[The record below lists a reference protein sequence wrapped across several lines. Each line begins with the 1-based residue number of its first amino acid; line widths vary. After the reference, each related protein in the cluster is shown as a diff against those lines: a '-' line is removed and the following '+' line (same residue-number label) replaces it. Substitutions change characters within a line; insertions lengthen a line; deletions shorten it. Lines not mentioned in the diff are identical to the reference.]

1 MANIFT
7 NRFKPSI
14 GTANTTV
21 YQAPIATSSTV
32 IGLSIANR
40 TTSNTI
46 TISAYVLDSSNSY
59 TATYIVNNATVP
71 IGGTIVVVGGDQKLV
86 LKEFINSVDST
97 PKLREFYNTK
107 ITEIKATLTKQVKK
121 VTDKAI
127 QIKLNEVNNMLTPL
141 GKTANVGNDDLVNLL
156 QYYELL
162 EELTKIN
169 G

>member
-86 LKEFINSVDST
+86 LKANDSIQVTSSVTNSADCILSV
-97 PKLREFYNTK
+97 L
-107 ITEIKATLTKQVKK
+107 EIS
-121 VTDKAI
+121 
-127 QIKLNEVNNMLTPL
+127 
-141 GKTANVGNDDLVNLL
+141 
-156 QYYELL
+156 
-162 EELTKIN
+162 
-169 G
+169 

>member
-14 GTANTTV
+14 GTANTAV
-21 YQAPIATSSTV
+21 YQTPIATSSTV

-86 LKEFINSVDST
+86 LKANDSVQVTSSVSASADCILSV
-97 PKLREFYNTK
+97 L
-107 ITEIKATLTKQVKK
+107 EIS
-121 VTDKAI
+121 
-127 QIKLNEVNNMLTPL
+127 
-141 GKTANVGNDDLVNLL
+141 
-156 QYYELL
+156 
-162 EELTKIN
+162 
-169 G
+169 

>member
-7 NRFKPSI
+7 NRFKPNI
-14 GTANTTV
+14 GTANTAV

-86 LKEFINSVDST
+86 LKANDSVQVTSSVTNSADAILSV
-97 PKLREFYNTK
+97 L
-107 ITEIKATLTKQVKK
+107 EIS
-121 VTDKAI
+121 
-127 QIKLNEVNNMLTPL
+127 
-141 GKTANVGNDDLVNLL
+141 
-156 QYYELL
+156 
-162 EELTKIN
+162 
-169 G
+169 